1 MTAGIP
7 PIITAAI
14 TVIFIT
20 MDSTFRINEQ
30 FRRLIALARFP
41 LAFCFSAYRKE
52 KLLLMAALFPCE
64 NYL

>member
-1 MTAGIP
+1 MNAGIP
-7 PIITAAI
+7 PIITAIA
-14 TVIFIT
+14 TMNVIT

-30 FRRLIALARFP
+30 FRRLIAFSRFP

-52 KLLLMAALFPCE
+52 KLLSMAALFRSE